1 MKESFTLLKL
11 KKCDII
17 WCNARIIALDFYK
30 SLGFK
35 INGKEF
41 NIKDIG
47 PHFKM
52 WKSLV

>member
-1 MKESFTLLKL
+1 MKEYFTVLKH
-11 KKCDII
+11 KNCDII
-17 WCNARIIALDFYK
+17 WCNARLIALDFYK

-35 INGKEF
+35 INGKEC

-47 PHFKM
+47 SHFLM